1 MRINQRNFS
10 FYWTAALIVM
20 AGAAAWIA
28 HGLLRGGPPP
38 PSFEQVREERKLS
51 EAFLLDRYGRV
62 IHELRVDASGRRL
75 PWVALQDVSPA
86 LVRAVL
92 QGEDRRFREHG
103 GVDWL
108 AAAGALGRRI
118 AGGPLRGASTITM
131 QLAARL
137 DREARPRAVR
147 RTWREKVRQVRAAR
161 RLEEVWT
168 KDRIL
173 EAYLNLITFRG
184 ELQGVA
190 AASRGLFDKD
200 PAGLTDEEA
209 FLLAALIPAGKVRPD
224 QVAARAWRLARSLDA
239 ATTFERLRSLAEDR
253 LGRPYFVQPAVALA
267 PHAARMLLAEG
278 EGGRRVSSTLDGDL
292 QRQVLE
298 ILRRHLNML
307 RDRNVQDGAVL
318 VADNRTG
325 AVLAYVGN
333 QGPDSSAPFVD
344 GVRAPRQ
351 AGSTLKPFL
360 YGLAL
365 ERRLLT
371 TASVLEDA
379 PVEIPTP
386 AGLYV
391 PENYT
396 NRYAGP
402 VSVRTALSASI
413 NIPAVRVLGMVGADP
428 FAARLRAVGFSGVRR
443 DGEHYGWSLA
453 LGSADVTLWEMV
465 TAYRVLANGGR
476 AGELSLRPGGKA
488 FSGRTVLDPRAAFLV
503 SSILSDREARSPTF
517 GLENV
522 LATRFWTAVK
532 TGTSKD
538 MRDNWC
544 VGFSER
550 YTVGVWAG
558 NFSGAPMWDVTGVSG
573 AAPVWL
579 EVMNVLH
586 GRTASRPPRPPEG
599 VVAAAVRP
607 PGAEQDRVEWFLAGT
622 EPLPSAEPGPPRE
635 IAAILYP
642 PAGAALALDPDIPE
656 GHQRVS
662 FEARSASGATWILD
676 GQTAGQGTHL
686 LWLPVR
692 GEHTLSLADG
702 EARIL
707 DTVRFSVR

>member
-1 MRINQRNFS
+1 MSRRILLRIA
-10 FYWTAALIVM
+10 AALVVA
-20 AGAAAWIA
+20 AGSAAWVL
-28 HGLLRGGPPP
+28 GGMLRGGPPP
-38 PSFEQVREERKLS
+38 PSYEQVREERRLS
-51 EAFLLDRYGRV
+51 EAFLLDRHGRV
-62 IHELRVDASGRRL
+62 IHELRVDPSGRRL
-75 PWVALQDVSPA
+75 PWVALEDISPA
-86 LVRAVL
+86 LLRAVIR
-92 QGEDRRFREHG
+92 GEDRRFREHG
-103 GVDWL
+103 GVDGL
-108 AAAGALGRRI
+108 AVAGAVGRRV

-137 DREARPRAVR
+137 DREARPRALR
-147 RTWREKVRQVRAAR
+147 RTWREKVRQMRAAL
-161 RLEEVWT
+161 RLEEAWT

-190 AASRGLFDKD
+190 AASRGLFGKE

-209 FLLAALIPAGKVRPD
+209 VLLAALIPAGRARPE
-224 QVAARAWRLARSLDA
+224 QAAGRAWRLARSLGA
-239 ATTFERLRSLAEDR
+239 ETTPERLRSLAEDS
-253 LGRPYFVQPAVALA
+253 LGRPYFVRPAAALA
-267 PHAARMLLAEG
+267 PQVARLLLER
-278 EGGRRVSSTLDGDL
+278 GGQRVATTLDGDL

-298 ILRRHLNML
+298 ILRRHLDML
-307 RDRNVQDGAVL
+307 RDRNVRDGAVL

-325 AVLAYVGN
+325 EILAYAGN

-365 ERRLLT
+365 ERRILT
-371 TASVLEDA
+371 AASILEDA

-386 AGLYV
+386 AGLYI

-396 NRYAGP
+396 NRFAGP
-402 VSVRTALSASI
+402 VTVRTALSASL

-428 FAARLRAVGFSGVRR
+428 LVQRLRAAGFSGLRKN
-443 DGEHYGWSLA
+443 GEHYGWSLA

-465 TAYRVLANGGR
+465 AAYRTLAVGGR
-476 AGELSLRPGGKA
+476 AGGLTLRPGGGA
-488 FSGRTVLDPRAAFLV
+488 RPGRLVLDPRAAFVV
-503 SSILSDREARSPTF
+503 SSILADREARSATF

-550 YTVGVWAG
+550 YTVGVWTG
-558 NFSGAPMWDVTGVSG
+558 NFSGEPMWNVTGVSG

-579 EVMNVLH
+579 EVMNLLH
-586 GRTASRPPRPPEG
+586 RRIPSRPPPLPAG
-599 VVAAAVRP
+599 VVSAEARP
-607 PGAEQDRVEWFLAGT
+607 AGVEPGRAEWFLAGT
-622 EPLPSAEPGPPRE
+622 EPSVPADPAPPRE

-642 PAGAALALDPDIPE
+642 PSGAVLAVDPDIPE
-656 GHQRVS
+656 ENQRVS
-662 FEARSASGATWILD
+662 FLAKSPADAVWILD
-676 GQTAGQGTHL
+676 GRPAGEGTPL
-686 LWLPVR
+686 LWAPVR
-692 GEHTLSLADG
+692 GEHVLVLRDRS
-702 EARIL
+702 ERIL